1 MKYVECA
8 TRSQLEKALADGDLS
23 DLQKKLAQ
31 GIEHDIEGYETFDK
45 RMVIAYLSGWFDGY
59 LKGEDE

>member
-23 DLQKKLAQ
+23 DKVKVPKILKCV
-31 GIEHDIEGYETFDK
+31 EVDE
-45 RMVIAYLSGWFDGY
+45 DG
-59 LKGEDE
+59 EAI

>member
-1 MKYVECA
+1 MKMKLNPRERA
-8 TRSQLEKALADGDLS
+8 

-59 LKGEDE
+59 LKGGDE

>member
-1 MKYVECA
+1 MKLNPRERA
-8 TRSQLEKALADGDLS
+8 

-31 GIEHDIEGYETFDK
+31 GIEHEIEDYETFDK
-45 RMVIAYLSGWFDGY
+45 QMVVAYLSGWFDGY